1 MTAIT
6 NPTALHGAL
15 FSAGNE
21 RLAALLE
28 RGLGLAPTATNI
40 DAFIEQCQH
49 RAAGLGISD
58 IAYFE
63 MLASGAPSARTE
75 WMALAPVLTV
85 GETFLFRDARLWKL
99 IECTLLPSVASL
111 TRPLWM
117 WSAGCSTG
125 EETYTLAIVARR
137 ALRDGNFSILGTD
150 VNPKAIAAARVGV
163 YTPWSLRGVS
173 NAHHDGLIVSAT
185 QTVRIHD
192 DVKSNVRFEVH
203 NLSDPNA
210 YPPAGMQS
218 FECIVCRN
226 VLIYMTAGAKAAIVH
241 SLARCLTPG
250 GVLILGHGEATGI
263 DLGGLLVERHDA
275 GVVYRKP
282 LVAPTLAAATTSHA
296 PKSAVRKSS
305 AKPGTARSAR
315 VPARG
320 KPEAA
325 TLRSAKTDAAARTSR
340 PSTAAAETQAQSRPL
355 EQATRARELLSKA
368 LVQARAGNIEAGE
381 RHAHAAITLNPLE
394 PDPYVLLAALLA
406 SRDAFKEAEIALK
419 RALFLDPMYIPAL
432 WQLGTLYRLT
442 NKARQ
447 ATYTFARLL
456 ARLEG
461 LPPEKE
467 ALPFDSLSVD
477 ELTTLLRAAL
487 DEAPRE

>member
-1 MTAIT
+1 MTAFT
-6 NPTALHGAL
+6 NVKALEGAL
-15 FSAGNE
+15 FTAGND

-28 RGLGLAPTATNI
+28 RGLGLAPTPANLST
-40 DAFIEQCQH
+40 FIEQCHH
-49 RAAGLGISD
+49 RAKGLGISD
-58 IAYFE
+58 VAYFE
-63 MLASGAPSARTE
+63 LLSSGAPSARTE
-75 WMALAPVLTV
+75 WMALAPLLTV
-85 GETFLFRDARLWKL
+85 GETFLFRDAALWRL
-99 IECTLLPSVASL
+99 IESTLLPGIAPL
-111 TRPLWM
+111 TKPLWL

-137 ALRDGNFSILGTD
+137 ALNAGNFSILGTD

-163 YTPWSLRGVS
+163 YTPWSLRGVN
-173 NAHHDGLIVSAT
+173 NARHDGFIVSGT

-203 NLSDPNA
+203 NLTDPAA
-210 YPPAGMQS
+210 YPPAGMSS

-226 VLIYMTAGAKAAIVH
+226 VLIYMTASAKAAVIR
-241 SLARCLTPG
+241 SLAGCLTPG

-263 DLGGLLVERHDA
+263 DLAGLIVERHDA

-282 LVAPTLAAATTSHA
+282 LVPLAVAPTVHA
-296 PKSAVRKSS
+296 PKATPRKTGAKSAPAARTTRLPLRGKTD
-305 AKPGTARSAR
+305 AARSAR
-315 VPARG
+315 VARHPADTVVHSL
-320 KPEAA
+320 P
-325 TLRSAKTDAAARTSR
+325 
-340 PSTAAAETQAQSRPL
+340 AAEQAV
-355 EQATRARELLSKA
+355 RAHELVRKA
-368 LVQARAGNIEAGE
+368 LVQARAGNSEAAE
-381 RHAHAAITLNPLE
+381 RHVHAAIAVHTLD

-406 SRDAFKEAEIALK
+406 ARDAFKEAEIALR

-442 NKARQ
+442 NKNRQ

-461 LPPEKE
+461 LPKDKE

-487 DEAPRE
+487 DEAPHE